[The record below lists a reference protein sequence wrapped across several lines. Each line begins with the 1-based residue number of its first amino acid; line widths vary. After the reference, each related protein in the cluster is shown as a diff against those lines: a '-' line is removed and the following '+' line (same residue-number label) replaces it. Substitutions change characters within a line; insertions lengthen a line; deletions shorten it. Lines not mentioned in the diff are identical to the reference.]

1 MRIRIILACLLIC
14 ATRHETHAQLPSS
27 SDLLE
32 TGTQQRRDLSI
43 PGSRIVLNPYNF
55 RIPPGQR
62 TPMAYS
68 SRPTLPLNVGYL
80 GTKMANRSFEDLIM
94 LHVDTKQEGHSFS
107 AWSAPLSDASA
118 WQPSD
123 GARLMPTADGS
134 LLASTDARA
143 NSDVQSIR
151 LKDAITADLDEAPYL
166 NITVPDGTTLWAVKV
181 HGKDEPTDRT
191 IRHENTGTGAYTFDL
206 RTATGW
212 HGKRTFYLTIFL
224 VGKGTSLRVT
234 ELSLRGVQAALV
246 AADTVVNAWE
256 PHRLAFEG
264 RYPGNVRLRGFD
276 FFYDDETIVRQLSSD
291 KKAAWV
297 YSGKFE
303 GRLSVVGQR
312 TLVVQGRDI
321 QYAVSLGAPFGS
333 PITFYRTYTDLLAR
347 KNPLAI
353 PPEVGYW
360 SVQVSEE
367 DTAALSTRVSY
378 SFAELSASVT
388 ALVERAERPVKDPGS
403 VVAKLQERTNFW
415 DRLLAKVPQP
425 ARFGLNRVDP
435 KGVTDTAI
443 RNAYYRAWVFLAMNV
458 LPPDTVNFPYPQIVT
473 GKPSLWSEGHPNAP
487 FSAAWESFIAM
498 QLYGYLAP
506 EVSWDAFSGLMSLVD
521 EEGVL
526 GGESLP
532 SRKAETA
539 LLLYRLT
546 GDKEKLALNYPALK
560 RYMMWRIR
568 YPMWVYKDVSILS
581 EHQKDADFV
590 VSAIVDMEALAA
602 IATILELHNDHDL
615 WVKKRGAL
623 FEDYLRWF
631 WSDPDAIPVQLYH
644 TQSGSRTAGHP
655 VWVTSGLAIDLL
667 KPPHLNGMMDLFD
680 RYADPDQSFAGFR
693 MPKYPEVAFTVRGLL
708 AKGYQTRAT
717 QLIECNIRDVVRS
730 GALFAEQYTLDSP
743 PQGDGVRPSIFGMA
757 QLIDFVLLLNG
768 VDYLDGDGTR
778 ISDGLS
784 L

>member
-1 MRIRIILACLLIC
+1 MRIRIILACILIY
-14 ATRHETHAQLPSS
+14 AIRLETYAQLPLSN
-27 SDLLE
+27 DLLE
-32 TGTQQRRDLSI
+32 TGAQQRRDLSI

-123 GARLMPTADGS
+123 GARIIPAADGS
-134 LLASTDARA
+134 LFASTDAQA
-143 NSDVQSIR
+143 SSDVQSIR
-151 LKDAITADLDEAPYL
+151 LKDAVTANLDEAPYL
-166 NITVPDGTTLWAVKV
+166 NITVPDGTALWAVKV
-181 HGKDEPTDRT
+181 HGQGEPSDRT
-191 IRHENTGTGAYTFDL
+191 IRHESTGAGAYCFDL
-206 RTATGW
+206 RKATGW
-212 HGKRTFYLTIFL
+212 RGKRTFYLTIFL
-224 VGKGTSLRVT
+224 IGKGTSLHVT
-234 ELSLRGVQAALV
+234 ELSIRGVQATLV
-246 AADTVVNAWE
+246 ASDTMDNTWE

-264 RYPGNVRLRGFD
+264 RYLGNVRLRGFD
-276 FFYDDETIVRQLSSD
+276 FFYDDETIVRQFSSD
-291 KKAAWV
+291 KRAALV
-297 YSGKFE
+297 YSGKYE
-303 GRLSVVGQR
+303 GKLSIVGQR
-312 TLVVQGRDI
+312 TLVIQGRDI
-321 QYAVSLGAPFGS
+321 QYAVSFEAPFAS

-347 KNPLAI
+347 KNPLDI

-360 SVQVSEE
+360 SVQ
-367 DTAALSTRVSY
+367 TAGNDPTRKPTLIAC
-378 SFAELSASVT
+378 SFAELSLPVA
-388 ALVERAERPVKDPGS
+388 ALVQRAERPALNPAS
-403 VVAKLQERTNFW
+403 VTTKLRERRNYW
-415 DRLLAKVPQP
+415 NSLLAKVPHP
-425 ARFGLNRVDP
+425 TRFGLNHVNP
-435 KGVTDTAI
+435 KGVTDTAM
-443 RNAYYRAWVFLAMNV
+443 RKAYYRAWVFLAMNV
-458 LPPDTVNFPYPQIVT
+458 LPPDTAHFPYPQIVT

-487 FSAAWESFIAM
+487 FSAAWESFIAI

-568 YPMWVYKDVSILS
+568 YPMWVYKDVSVPS

-590 VSAIVDMEALAA
+590 VSAIIDMEALAA
-602 IATILELHNDHDL
+602 IATILELHDDHEL
-615 WVKKRGAL
+615 WVKNRLAL
-623 FEDYLRWF
+623 FDDYLRWF
-631 WSDPDAIPVQLYH
+631 WSDSDELPVQLYN
-644 TQSGSRTAGHP
+644 TRSGLRTAGHP

-667 KPPHLNGMMDLFD
+667 KPPHLNSMMDLFD
-680 RYADPDQSFAGFR
+680 RYFDPDQSFAGFR
-693 MPKYPEVAFTVRGLL
+693 MPKYPDVAFTVRGLL
-708 AKGYQTRAT
+708 AKGYQNRAT
-717 QLIECNIRDVVRS
+717 QLIECNIRDVMRS
-730 GALFAEQYTLDSP
+730 GAVFAEQYTLDSP
-743 PQGDGVRPSIFGMA
+743 PHGDGVRPSIFGMA

-768 VDYLDGDGTR
+768 VDYLDGRDAF
-778 ISDGLS
+778 
-784 L
+784 